1 MLTHERL
8 PALAALPNLAHLTLH
23 HTAWQVT
30 LAFLITKKL
39 SIVRAIM
46 YWIAQMGGAII
57 GSFLV
62 KYVRCS
68 CLACSVPQLKPC
80 LHASPM
86 STASS

>member
-1 MLTHERL
+1 MPLHLFLPARRRSGKQHGCLYDLAGMLTHHR
-8 PALAALPNLAHLTLH
+8 LAALTNLEHLALH
-23 HTAWQVT
+23 HCAWQVT

-62 KYVRCS
+62 KYVRS
-68 CLACSVPQLKPC
+68 
-80 LHASPM
+80 
-86 STASS
+86 